1 VALGAIMLLT
11 LACII
16 VYGMVYLPS
25 ANKAKQTQ
33 SAQAFAQ
40 QTAMSVSAQQTMD
53 ALNATPTFTAT
64 LVPTKVP
71 PSPTP
76 TQVVNKQATAS
87 PTSAKENSATQTV
100 AALYTKAVLTQT
112 ALAGAPTA
120 LPTGGFADEVGLPG
134 LLVLGGALL
143 VVIFL
148 ARRLRTAS

>member
-1 VALGAIMLLT
+1 MLLT

-16 VYGMVYLPS
+16 VYGLVYLPS

-33 SAQAFAQ
+33 IAQAFAQ

-71 PSPTP
+71 PSPTA
-76 TQVVNKQATAS
+76 TQVVNKPATAT

-100 AALYTKAVLTQT
+100 AALYTKAALTQT

-120 LPTGGFADEVGLPG
+120 LPTSGFADEVGLSG
-134 LLVLGGALL
+134 LVCFGRCLDRRYLSGPPAAHSLL
-143 VVIFL
+143 
-148 ARRLRTAS
+148 T